1 MTVLVTLTLAGI
13 DTGPFDLYSDADGFL
28 VPLAIGISKVALQ
41 AGYSLTG
48 VPDGATIIRAQSQGA
63 CVNFIDMFISGTITT
78 TTTSTSST
86 TSTSTTLNPEDCLTG
101 DRNALATCSGGESA
115 LFTVTAGNTAFITPG
130 GYYYSGTG
138 TRYYSAYIMDAA
150 NTTVLY
156 TFSYVQVGSNP
167 GTWTS
172 SLTNYILPAGSYRL
186 RTDIVNCSLNG
197 SGTFSLVA
205 TCNDS
210 YYYYNIQRFDCT
222 QECAEGTTAIGRATN
237 ALTLGYF
244 YHPPASTDVYEILNP
259 VAGPYY
265 NVDLFGSP
273 SSSTCSAACTA

>member
-1 MTVLVTLTLAGI
+1 
-13 DTGPFDLYSDADGFL
+13 
-28 VPLAIGISKVALQ
+28 
-41 AGYSLTG
+41 
-48 VPDGATIIRAQSQGA
+48 
-63 CVNFIDMFISGTITT
+63 MFISGTIT

-86 TSTSTTLNPEDCLTG
+86 TSTTTTSNPEDCLTG

-222 QECAEGTTAIGRATN
+222 QDCAEGTTAIGRATN

>member
-48 VPDGATIIRAQSQGA
+48 VPDGATIIRAQSQGI
-63 CVNFIDMFISGTITT
+63 CTNFIDMFISGTIT